1 MLEKTRGTAVTS
13 DVVWGMAQEERMK
26 GLVQGLGWKESRVA
40 KASQTQPGLE
50 LPFELFVRCGVSCFP
65 MPGHSFGFGNAFSR
79 LPF

>member
-1 MLEKTRGTAVTS
+1 MTS

-50 LPFELFVRCGVSCFP
+50 LPFELFVSCGVTCLP
-65 MPGHSFGFGNAFSR
+65 MSEILDILLGLAMSYLDYLF
-79 LPF
+79 